1 MAKRKRISVRRAA
14 YRKPSPTANRRAVN
28 RTRDVR
34 ESISVKSYP
43 NRVKQVSGLR
53 CQENLIGFLTPET

>member
-14 YRKPSPTANRRAVN
+14 YRKPSPTANRKAVN

-34 ESISVKSYP
+34 ESIRVKSYP
-43 NRVKQVSGLR
+43 NRVKRISGVR
-53 CQENLIGFLTPET
+53 KSE